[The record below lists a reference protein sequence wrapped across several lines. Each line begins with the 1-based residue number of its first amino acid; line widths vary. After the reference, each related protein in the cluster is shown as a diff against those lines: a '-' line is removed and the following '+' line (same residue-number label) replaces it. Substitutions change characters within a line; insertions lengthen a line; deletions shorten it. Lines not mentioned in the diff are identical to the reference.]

1 MSELSVTKITDRVG
15 TGKVN
20 FSQGFKV
27 AGTLD
32 TTLAPTRTEGNTE
45 PATPANGDTWYD
57 TDNDTYDVYINDEWK
72 LFLGAGGGAVSW
84 TVYLSNVTYDSI
96 STNLFYSQDFTPFD
110 IAFSNDGTKLYMI
123 GQSGRYVHQ
132 YSLSTA
138 FDLST
143 ISYDSVSISIISQ
156 ESTPTSVVFNSDGTK
171 MYLTGET
178 SDAVHEYS
186 LSTAWDLSTASYSNV
201 NFSTSAQIA
210 TSICLR
216 FSTDG
221 TKMYVISEASTRPI
235 YQYSLST
242 AFDVSTAS
250 YDSVSFN
257 LSSQDTGA
265 QSISFNTDGTKM
277 YMIGTTI
284 DAVHQ
289 YTLSTVFDLSTA
301 SYDSV
306 SFGTSGQQAVATS
319 LVFSSDGT
327 KMYVGGLSPAGAY
340 YQYSTGL

>member
-1 MSELSVTKITDRVG
+1 MTQIKVDTIANAAG
-15 TGKVN
+15 TGAADFADGITIAGGALSALNTAEYYSSASEPTSPKNGAIWWDTANEKVM
-20 FSQGFKV
+20 
-27 AGTLD
+27 
-32 TTLAPTRTEGNTE
+32 
-45 PATPANGDTWYD
+45 
-57 TDNDTYDVYINDEWK
+57 VYIAGEFK
-72 LFLGAGGGAVSW
+72 EVELGASAAASW
-84 TVYLSNVTYDSI
+84 TVDLSNVTYDSI
-96 STNLFYSQDFTPFD
+96 STNLFYSQDNTPFD
-110 IAFSNDGTKLYMI
+110 IAFSNDGTKVYMM
-123 GQSGRYVHQ
+123 GQSIDYVHQ

-143 ISYDSVSISIISQ
+143 ISYDSVSISVNAQ
-156 ESTPTSVVFNSDGTK
+156 ESTPTTVVFNNDGTK
-171 MYLTGET
+171 MYITGEI

-210 TSICLR
+210 KSICLR

-250 YDSVSFN
+250 YDSVTFN
-257 LSSQDTGA
+257 LSSQDTEA

-277 YMIGTTI
+277 YMIGTAT
-284 DAVHQ
+284 DRVHQ
-289 YTLSTVFDLSTA
+289 YSLSTGFDLSTA

-306 SFGTSGQQAVATS
+306 TFVTSGQQGVAVS

-327 KMYVGGLSPAGAY
+327 KMYVTGLTPYATF
-340 YQYSTGL
+340 QYSTGL

>member
-45 PATPANGDTWYD
+45 PATPVNGDTWYD

-72 LFLGAGGGAVSW
+72 RFLGAGGGAVSW
-84 TVYLSNVTYDSI
+84 TVDLSNVTYDSI

-110 IAFSNDGTKLYMI
+110 IAFSNDGTKVYML
-123 GQSGRYVHQ
+123 GQSADYVYQ

-143 ISYDSVSISIISQ
+143 ISYDSVSISINSQ
-156 ESTPTSVVFNSDGTK
+156 ETFPTTVVFNSDGTK
-171 MYLTGET
+171 MYITGEI

-235 YQYSLST
+235 HQYSLST

-277 YMIGTTI
+277 YMIGTTS

-289 YTLSTVFDLSTA
+289 YSLSTGFDLSTA